1 MLNLTKDAFCNL
13 LDRIFRKHGFS
24 LNPLQQQQFATY
36 WSELKRWNS
45 QINLTAIRDDQ
56 EIIIKHFLDALGVLH
71 HFSIKAGDSVIDI
84 GSGAGFPGIPLKI
97 YIPDIQL
104 TLVESSSKKGSFLRF
119 LISRLNSV
127 EEHSGARVSWSA
139 DHAHDGTG
147 VRVIIQRAEE
157 CAKHPQHIKAYDWVL
172 TRYLASLANSVS
184 YCLPLLKTDGTWIA
198 YKSYDVQAEI
208 QAAMPQLQSAGG
220 KVESIFQS
228 QIAELNRTYLAIL
241 YN

>member
-1 MLNLTKDAFCNL
+1 MTKDAFCDL
-13 LDRIFRKHGFS
+13 LDRILRQHGFS

-36 WSELKRWNS
+36 WSELKRWNA
-45 QINLTAIRDDQ
+45 QINLTAIRDDH
-56 EIIIKHFLDALGVLH
+56 EIIIKHFLDALSVMH
-71 HFSIKAGDSVIDI
+71 HFSIKAGDRVIDI
-84 GSGAGFPGIPLKI
+84 GTGAGFPGIPLKI

-119 LISRLNSV
+119 LISKLNSV
-127 EEHSGARVSWSA
+127 EEHSGPRRRWST
-139 DHAHDGTG
+139 DHANDGSG

-172 TRYLASLANSVS
+172 TRYLASLANSVG
-184 YCLPLLKTDGTWIA
+184 YCLPLLKTDGTWVA
-198 YKSYDVQAEI
+198 YKSCDVQAEI

-220 KVESIFQS
+220 RVESIFKS
-228 QIAELNRTYLAIL
+228 HIAELNRTYLAIR

>member
-1 MLNLTKDAFCNL
+1 MTKDAFCYL
-13 LDRIFRKHGFS
+13 LERIFRKHGFS

-45 QINLTAIRDDQ
+45 QINLTAIRNDQ

-71 HFSIKAGDSVIDI
+71 HFSIKAGDAVIDI
-84 GSGAGFPGIPLKI
+84 GTGAGFPGIPLKI

-127 EEHSGARVSWSA
+127 GEHPGTRLSWSGG
-139 DHAHDGTG
+139 HSH

-157 CAKHPQHIKAYDWVL
+157 CAKQPQHIKAYDWVL

-198 YKSYDVQAEI
+198 YKSCDVQAEI
-208 QAAMPQLQSAGG
+208 QAATPQLQSVGG
-220 KVESIFQS
+220 KVESIS
-228 QIAELNRTYLAIL
+228 KSHIAELNRTYLAIL